1 MWGIL
6 QTRWKN
12 YAPYMAFIPCLIF
25 SIVTNLQV
33 RNLLPDQLKD
43 NSYRSGEEVSLIVLI
58 MSLLINYNSFTMTI
72 AIFPPVVL
80 TSHILQVSEKV
91 NYYYDGRTGL
101 RLSESEEEQY
111 KWEYIFRVSVIII
124 LFMIHHYLVLLDL
137 SKLVIEKHMT
147 NKQQSQLRQY
157 V

>member
-1 MWGIL
+1 M
-6 QTRWKN
+6 
-12 YAPYMAFIPCLIF
+12 
-25 SIVTNLQV
+25 
-33 RNLLPDQLKD
+33 
-43 NSYRSGEEVSLIVLI
+43 LI

-111 KWEYIFRVSVIII
+111 KWEYIFRVSIIII